1 MESRRT
7 LLAAVGEAGLVG
19 LLSGRRQLTVFAP
32 VDSAFAALSVLPD
45 NVGAVDFEAAV
56 GFSLGEMLAYRVAPG
71 CRDSGSVLDSDE
83 IPTPDG
89 TKIELDGLRLNPDGA
104 DEQATVIDDA
114 QGVTFDD
121 EAANGSI
128 HAIDGVLLP
137 LA

>member
-1 MESRRT
+1 MGSRRT

-71 CRDSGSVLDSDE
+71 CRDSGSVLDSDLSLYL
-83 IPTPDG
+83 PAQ
-89 TKIELDGLRLNPDGA
+89 LRDPDGA
-104 DEQATVIDDA
+104 RTDERGPVAHRHYLDGRFAVRE
-114 QGVTFDD
+114 VV
-121 EAANGSI
+121 
-128 HAIDGVLLP
+128 DGVGDGLGVVGE
-137 LA
+137 